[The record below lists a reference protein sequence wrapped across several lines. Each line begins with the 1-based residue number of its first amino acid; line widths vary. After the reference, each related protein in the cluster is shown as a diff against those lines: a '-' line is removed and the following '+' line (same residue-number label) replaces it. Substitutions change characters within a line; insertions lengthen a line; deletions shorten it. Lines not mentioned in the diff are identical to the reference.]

1 MEGGGKGRS
10 EDSVQ
15 AYAHD
20 AEPVEWN
27 NGKILC
33 ILRSEYEIIV
43 VRRVLSQ
50 LLNTL
55 QQKLMF
61 VDLGAVHVYVHMTQ
75 ISPLINQ

>member
-20 AEPVEWN
+20 AESVEWN
-27 NGKILC
+27 NGKIQGLNM
-33 ILRSEYEIIV
+33 RSLWKGFIPA
-43 VRRVLSQ
+43 
-50 LLNTL
+50 LNTL

-61 VDLGAVHVYVHMTQ
+61 VDLGAVHVYTHMTQ
-75 ISPLINQ
+75 ISSLTNQ